1 MTAKAIFLAEKLRA
15 NRCGRLMLIECVN
28 PHLAAFKLAAAQ
40 EIVIEVVFGQGKS
53 GGLIVLRFLYRT
65 VDALDLFL
73 FCRKE
78 T

>member
-1 MTAKAIFLAEKLRA
+1 TIFLAKKLRTD
-15 NRCGRLMLIECVN
+15 RCGRLMLVECIN
-28 PHLAAFKLAAAQ
+28 AHFAALELTAAHKVVVQ
-40 EIVIEVVFGQGKS
+40 VIFGQGKS